1 MWRIGIT
8 GGIGAGKSFV
18 SEKLRTIFGIPV
30 YDSDSQAKQIITTDA
45 IVKEKLI
52 QLVGGD
58 LFIGNELQRHIL
70 AQYLFASENHANNV
84 NAIVHPA
91 VRLDF
96 RQWTERQDTPIVALE
111 SAILFESGF
120 DNEVDET
127 WVVDAPLEV
136 RLQRAMQRDK
146 TSEEM
151 ISKRIKLQQTAS
163 SLQLADYVITNDG
176 QTDITIQLQ
185 QLLRNERN

>member
-45 IVKEKLI
+45 NVKEKLI

-96 RQWTERQDTPIVALE
+96 RQWTERQYTPIVALE

-185 QLLRNERN
+185 HLLRNERN